1 LNEALT
7 KLGLGKAIPLFDQI
21 ASILQ
26 SFSPSAFAALVNQ
39 LQALAQQPTNAT
51 TPAQGKLQLQ
61 ELAIRFAAVEAQ
73 GSPSTSPSSN
83 PSGSS
88 SNGTSGTSANQG
100 TQGTQGPQTTQGVQS
115 TGGTTQISVFSLQI
129 EEVKI
134 TFANDAGQPVQVQAQ
149 TPPQTGATNTPSLA

>member
-1 LNEALT
+1 LDEAL
-7 KLGLGKAIPLFDQI
+7 KNLGLSQEARQLFDQI
-21 ASILQ
+21 AGILQ

-73 GSPSTSPSSN
+73 GSPSTSPS
-83 PSGSS
+83 GSS

-134 TFANDAGQPVQVQAQ
+134 TFANDAGLPVQVQAQ